1 MSDITTLRAEI
12 RKLALH
18 LQESAHRHG
27 EVDAYCF
34 WSPQMYR
41 DACVQSNAALTALLN
56 RIDAVL
62 NLRPQAA
69 QDVLAERRRQ
79 IEVEGWTPEHDDE
92 HSESELAL
100 AAASYAAAAGGYAK
114 GKAPPIWP
122 FALDW
127 WKPSYGRR
135 DLVKAAA
142 LLLAEIERID
152 RAAAEKGEQ

>member
-56 RIDAVL
+56 RIDAAL
-62 NLRPQAA
+62 SGACGSDSAP
-69 QDVLAERRRQ
+69 
-79 IEVEGWTPEHDDE
+79 DE
-92 HSESELAL
+92 
-100 AAASYAAAAGGYAK
+100 
-114 GKAPPIWP
+114 P
-122 FALDW
+122 
-127 WKPSYGRR
+127 R
-135 DLVKAAA
+135 AA
-142 LLLAEIERID
+142 LRLTDESQGVAEPVAWMD
-152 RAAAEKGEQ
+152 PQSRAAAQEPKP